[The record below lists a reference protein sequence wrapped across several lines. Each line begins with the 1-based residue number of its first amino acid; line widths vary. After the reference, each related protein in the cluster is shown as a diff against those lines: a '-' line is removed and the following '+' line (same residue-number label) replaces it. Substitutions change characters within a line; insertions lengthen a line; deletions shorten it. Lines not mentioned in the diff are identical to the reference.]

1 MEENVHSKES
11 KILIVD
17 DDKNVTVF
25 LEMFLKQKG
34 YAQVR
39 MVTTGEDALKAIQ
52 EDNIK
57 LALLD
62 IRLPD
67 IDGVE
72 VLRKIKRINK
82 DISVI
87 MITAFPDEKLAQE
100 AMADGAC
107 DYIIKPFDLTR
118 LKASVDNNI
127 TGLTKNV

>member
-1 MEENVHSKES
+1 MEENVHNKES

-17 DDKNVTVF
+17 DDKNVTFF
-25 LEMFLKQKG
+25 LEEFLKQKG
-34 YAQVR
+34 YAQIQIVA
-39 MVTTGEDALKAIQ
+39 TGEEALKAIQ

-57 LALLD
+57 LVLLD

-87 MITAFPDEKLAQE
+87 MITAFPDEKIAKGAIE
-100 AMADGAC
+100 EGAC
-107 DYIIKPFDLTR
+107 DYIVKPFDLAY
-118 LKASVDNNI
+118 LKASVDNKIRNI
-127 TGLTKNV
+127 

>member
-17 DDKNVTVF
+17 DDKNVTIF

-34 YAQVR
+34 YAQIQI
-39 MVTTGEDALKAIQ
+39 VTTGEEALKAIQ

-57 LALLD
+57 LVLLD

-72 VLRKIKRINK
+72 VLRKLKAFNQ

-87 MITAFPDEKLAQE
+87 MITAFPDEKIAKEALAE
-100 AMADGAC
+100 GAC
-107 DYIIKPFDLTR
+107 DYILKPFDLAY
-118 LKASVDNNI
+118 LESSVHSKI
-127 TGLTKNV
+127 TLHT

>member
-1 MEENVHSKES
+1 MEENAHNQET

-17 DDKNVTVF
+17 DDKNVTFF
-25 LEMFLKQKG
+25 LEEFLKQKG
-34 YAQVR
+34 YAQIQI
-39 MVTTGEDALKAIQ
+39 VTTGEEALKAIQ

-57 LALLD
+57 LVLLD

-87 MITAFPDEKLAQE
+87 MITAFPDEKIAKGAIE
-100 AMADGAC
+100 EGAC
-107 DYIIKPFDLTR
+107 DYIIKPFDLAY
-118 LKASVDNNI
+118 LKASVDSKI
-127 TGLTKNV
+127 RSI

>member
-1 MEENVHSKES
+1 MEENAHNQES

-17 DDKNVTVF
+17 DDKNVTFF
-25 LEMFLKQKG
+25 LEKFLKQKG
-34 YAQVR
+34 YAQIQI
-39 MVTTGEDALKAIQ
+39 VTTGEEALKVIQ

-57 LALLD
+57 LVLLD

-87 MITAFPDEKLAQE
+87 MITAFPDEKIAKDAIAE
-100 AMADGAC
+100 GAC
-107 DYIIKPFDLTR
+107 DYIIKPFDLAY
-118 LKASVDNNI
+118 LKASVDNKI
-127 TGLTKNV
+127 RSI